1 MWICFNDGFIS
12 AVQSK
17 DNPNVLVIRARR
29 LEDLESVIGSGSI
42 IEVNAGTDYKYRTE
56 FSKSDWADIVT
67 KRIMST
73 DYTNFKDSV
82 KSVPL
87 YNLYH
92 KMWNLHN
99 KYQNHFS

>member
-17 DNPNVLVIRARR
+17 DNPDVLVIRSRR
-29 LEDLESVIGSGSI
+29 LEDLENVVGSDKS

-56 FSKSDWADIVT
+56 ISKSEWVQIVSD
-67 KRIMST
+67 RIMDT
-73 DYTNFKDSV
+73 DYTNFKNSV

-92 KMWNLHN
+92 KIWNLHY
-99 KYQNHFS
+99 KYQSHFS